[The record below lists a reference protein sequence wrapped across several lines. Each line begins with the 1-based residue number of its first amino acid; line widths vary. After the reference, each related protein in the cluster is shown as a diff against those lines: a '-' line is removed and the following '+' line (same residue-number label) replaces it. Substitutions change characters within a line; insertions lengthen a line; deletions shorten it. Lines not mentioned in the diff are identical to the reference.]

1 MLIDISQVINRCN
14 EAGIETVYDVME
26 MEDDDRTKLLQMT
39 SSQMYVDSITDF
51 WRFSLPLT

>member
-26 MEDDDRTKLLQMT
+26 MEDNDRTKLLQMA

-51 WRFSLPLT
+51 WRFN